1 MNMSLQLPAGHGH
14 PTVQPVG
21 AGGLLSRQKRIVL
34 CHLLCCCCPCRLLL
48 RFYDPQGGAVL
59 IDRQDIRHCSQASVR
74 GVIAVVP
81 QDTVLFNDTIMYN
94 IRYGRTTATD
104 SQVRCVQGLLGLV
117 YCVLLHARCCF
128 LHACLTQALVI

>member
-1 MNMSLQLPAGHGH
+1 LTAAVDAAADS
-14 PTVQPVG
+14 
-21 AGGLLSRQKRIVL
+21 S
-34 CHLLCCCCPCRLLL
+34 CRLLL

-59 IDRQDIRHCSQASVR
+59 IDGQDIRHCSQASVR

-104 SQVRCVQGLLGLV
+104 SQVR
-117 YCVLLHARCCF
+117 AKF
-128 LHACLTQALVI
+128 LM